1 MPYGID
7 DMHTEILT
15 PAQKSI
21 LPGLSR
27 ALAGSDYYM
36 AGGTALALQI
46 GHRPSVDFD
55 WFVRKV
61 GDPETLLKKLKQ
73 AQLNFIVLSI
83 DLETIYLD
91 INSVQVSF
99 IGYDYPMLLPPLLWK
114 EYDIYLAAIDDI
126 ACMKLS
132 AIAGRGS
139 RKDFIDLYIIIKK
152 FKPLKAYLDL
162 FMKKYSQ
169 RDIGHIVRSLVFFE
183 DADDE
188 PDVKMNMSINWS
200 EIKREF
206 ENWVKKLFSSPF

>member
-1 MPYGID
+1 
-7 DMHTEILT
+7 MHTEILT

-55 WFVRKV
+55 WFARKV
-61 GDPETLLKKLKQ
+61 GDPEILLNKLKQ

-83 DLETIYLD
+83 DIETIYLD

-99 IGYDYPMLLPPLLWK
+99 IGYDYPVLQPPFLWR

-139 RKDFIDLYIIIKK
+139 RKDFIDLYVIIKK
-152 FKPLKAYLDL
+152 FRPLRDYIDL
-162 FMKKYSQ
+162 FQKKYSQ
-169 RDIGHIVRSLVFFE
+169 RDIGHIVRSLVYFE

-188 PDVKMNMSINWS
+188 PDVKMNMSTNWS

-206 ENWVKKLFSSPF
+206 ENWVKKL

>member
-36 AGGTALALQI
+36 AGGTTLALQI

-73 AQLNFIVLSI
+73 AQLKFIVLSI
-83 DLETIYLD
+83 DFETIYLD

-99 IGYDYPMLLPPLLWK
+99 IGYDYPVLLPPLLWK

-139 RKDFIDLYIIIKK
+139 RKDFIDLYIIVKK
-152 FKPLKAYLDL
+152 FKPLEDYLDL

-169 RDIGHIVRSLVFFE
+169 RDIGHIVRSLVYFE

-206 ENWVKKLFSSPF
+206 ENWVKKL

>member
-27 ALAGSDYYM
+27 ALVGSDYYM

-73 AQLNFIVLSI
+73 AQLKFIVLSI
-83 DLETIYLD
+83 DFETIYLD

-99 IGYDYPMLLPPLLWK
+99 IGYDYPVLLPPLLWK

-152 FKPLKAYLDL
+152 FKPLEDYLDL
-162 FMKKYSQ
+162 FMRKYSQ
-169 RDIGHIVRSLVFFE
+169 RDIGHIVRSLVYFE

-206 ENWVKKLFSSPF
+206 ENWVKKL